1 MCWPKSENRSV
12 LGEDMDKSLR
22 LILGPPYIKD
32 RHIWIWIYP
41 WVSTRNLW
49 IWIWIWM
56 GNFISTATL
65 QIDVFT
71 WLRQFLIRT
80 LVCLK
85 INEPET
91 KKKWKVNH
99 WSHLQMSYRSSEKK
113 DSIRYHQELPPWVQI
128 TNNWTVDIQ
137 FTLACNASRIVI
149 CNVIYP

>member
-91 KKKWKVNH
+91 KKNEKWITEVTFKCH
-99 WSHLQMSYRSSEKK
+99 IGHRKK
-113 DSIRYHQELPPWVQI
+113 KTRFDTIKNYLHGFR
-128 TNNWTVDIQ
+128 
-137 FTLACNASRIVI
+137 SRITGQWTYSSRLHATRHV
-149 CNVIYP
+149 